1 MDRALTD
8 YLSQFITD
16 SKYEKIVAIAR
27 ARTRYVTLVLEELY
41 QTQNTSAC
49 LRSAECFGIQD
60 VHVVD
65 HTKTFCVSAPIAKGA
80 AQWLTVKKHSS
91 IQTCY
96 ETLRADGYTI
106 VATTPRQ
113 GALTLDQIS
122 VDAKIAFVFGSEQH
136 GLSQEAMAAADEYL
150 AIPMVGFTQSLN
162 VSVAVGLCLHEI
174 ISRVHISDVAW
185 QLSPQE
191 QQELIHLW
199 ICKALP
205 YADKLERAFLKNQHI

>member
-16 SKYEKIVAIAR
+16 AKYEKIVSIAHV
-27 ARTRYVTLVLEELY
+27 RTRHVTLVLEELY
-41 QTQNTSAC
+41 QTQNASAC

-65 HTKTFCVSAPIAKGA
+65 HAKTFCVSAPIAKGA
-80 AQWLTVKKHSS
+80 AQWLTVKKHPS
-91 IQTCY
+91 IQICY
-96 ETLRADGYTI
+96 DSLRADGYTI
-106 VATTPRQ
+106 IATTPCQ
-113 GALTLDQIS
+113 GARTLDQIS
-122 VDAKIAFVFGSEQH
+122 VDAKIALVFGTEQH
-136 GLSQEAMAAADEYL
+136 GLTQEAMAGADGYL

-162 VSVAVGLCLHEI
+162 VSVAVGLCLHELTNRLRM
-174 ISRVHISDVAW
+174 SGVSW

-191 QQELIHLW
+191 QQELIYLW

-205 YADKLERAFLKNQHI
+205 YADKLERAFLKNQFI